1 MRSLLA
7 SRIRTDQSSFGM
19 PWEPQF
25 WDADRWRPQMVFRRF
40 RAWINASRRR
50 RRTTWIVIALFVLFV
65 FPGLMHAVSIAQTG
79 TVTRGAAP
87 NSATDWM
94 NVKDSYGVNVSSYM
108 LVVDR
113 GGVLNIG
120 NFALWIILMPLFA
133 VWQLLTITGVWLP
146 GKALDFQWLN
156 LISAPLQAM
165 ARNLTTQIATP
176 LLASTALAIGAFF
189 VGYFIVRALYA
200 KAAVQVVTM
209 IAFAIAGVFF
219 LTNPLAEAL
228 SDHGV
233 LVQGR
238 NVGLS
243 VAAGLNGDN
252 NPNPDQLVGTLQ
264 ATMATNIIRL
274 ALQVW
279 NTGHVVDNNPS
290 CRAAWSA
297 GMAAGSEDRV
307 RNGMKSC
314 GDSAAYAAMGD
325 PSVGQIGAGLLLLL
339 CALILLAFAAY
350 LSFKIMWA
358 ALDLIYYGFAS
369 IFGFAAGGYI
379 YGPTQTFTV
388 RCVVH
393 GFIAGGKMAFFVI
406 ALGGYEL
413 LLGSLFRAANGQIM
427 VVFVIGAGV
436 EVVAIVQVRRLSRN
450 IDEANDWVT
459 HRIGAAIQNPGT
471 AQGAGGGAPLGM
483 GLGMGNSGA
492 ANSLTPLAMLG
503 AISTINS
510 SPVTAWAAGGR
521 LNPLSPWSWLDHMDK
536 KNKARGM
543 KTKDLRAAAHAGVH
557 TQVHNANTARDGI
570 ARARRRAR
578 VLGLDS
584 SADREAAFAAQNVV
598 HMTGLSSNIPFAL
611 QMAGVR
617 RRELHRAWN
626 ATTDVIKHTDKE
638 PLQSGHIGH
647 VVAAHG
653 LFENELVN
661 GHDPQMVRARF
672 HALEAVVDRY
682 RGDFPGGVALRTPE
696 LENLGRS
703 YVLNPEMDFIT
714 RLQKISSGDISD
726 TILVHGGHIA
736 DLTPHDADRLGKWIT
751 NEHALRIQ
759 AATNWAA
766 QDPTDLERIRVLRAE
781 IDNGTQTIQYQQG
794 KPSTGANSLAQPD
807 VVSRPFTQPDPV
819 RYPLEPRIPGDLIE
833 ALRNRRHA

>member
-1 MRSLLA
+1 MRSILGA
-7 SRIRTDQSSFGM
+7 GIRTDQSSFGM

-40 RAWINASRRR
+40 RAWISASRRR
-50 RRTTWIVIALFVLFV
+50 RRTAWIVLALFVLFV
-65 FPGLMHAVSIAQTG
+65 FPGLVHAVSIAQTG
-79 TVTRGAAP
+79 TATQGTAP
-87 NSATDWM
+87 NAATSWM

-113 GGVLNIG
+113 GGVFNLG
-120 NFALWIILMPLFA
+120 NFAMWIILMPLFA
-133 VWQLLTITGVWLP
+133 VWQLLSITGVWLP
-146 GKALDFQWLN
+146 AKAMDFQWLN
-156 LISAPLQAM
+156 LLSAPLQAM
-165 ARNLTTQIATP
+165 ARNLTAQIATP

-209 IAFAIAGVFF
+209 IAFAIGGVFF
-219 LTNPLAEAL
+219 LANPLAEAL

-233 LVQGR
+233 LIQGR
-238 NVGLS
+238 DLGLS
-243 VAAGLNGDN
+243 VAAGLNGHN
-252 NPNPDQLVGTLQ
+252 NPNPSQLVGTLQ
-264 ATMATNIIRL
+264 ATMADNFVRL
-274 ALQVW
+274 PLQVW
-279 NTGHVVDNNPS
+279 NFGHVVDTNPS

-297 GMAAGSEDRV
+297 AMAAGSEDRV
-307 RNGMKSC
+307 KGGMKSC
-314 GDSAAYAAMGD
+314 GDSAAYAAVDNPG
-325 PSVGQIGAGLLLLL
+325 VGQIGAGLLLLL
-339 CALILLAFAAY
+339 CAVILLAFAAY
-350 LSFKIMWA
+350 LSIKIMWA

-393 GFIAGGKMAFFVI
+393 GFIAAGKMAFFVI
-406 ALGGYEL
+406 ALGVYEL

-436 EVVAIVQVRRLSRN
+436 EIIAIIQVRRLSRN
-450 IDEANDWVT
+450 IDEANDWVVN
-459 HRIGAAIQNPGT
+459 RIGSAIHSGGS
-471 AQGAGGGAPLGM
+471 AQGAGGGALGM

-492 ANSLTPLAMLG
+492 ANSMSPLAMVG

-510 SPVTAWAAGGR
+510 SPLTAWAAGGR

-543 KTKDLRAAAHAGVH
+543 KTKDLRAAAHAGVK
-557 TQVHNANTARDGI
+557 TQVHNANAARDGI
-570 ARARRRAR
+570 ARAKRRAR
-578 VLGLDS
+578 ALGLHS

-617 RRELHRAWN
+617 QKDLHRAWTA
-626 ATTDVIKHTDKE
+626 ATDAIKHTDKE

-661 GHDPQMVRARF
+661 GHDPKMVMARF

-682 RGDFPGGVALRTPE
+682 RGDFPGGVGLPPE

-703 YVLNPEMDFIT
+703 YVMNPEMDFIT
-714 RLQKISSGDISD
+714 RLQKISSGDTSD
-726 TILVHGGHIA
+726 TILVHGSHIA
-736 DLTPHDADRLGKWIT
+736 DLTPKDADRLGKWIT

-766 QDPTDLERIRVLRAE
+766 EDPTDLERIRVLRAE
-781 IDNGTQTIQYQQG
+781 VDNGTQTIQYQQG

-807 VVSRPFTQPDPV
+807 TVARPFTQPDPV
-819 RYPLEPRIPGDLIE
+819 RYPLEPRIPGDYIE
-833 ALRNRRHA
+833 ALRNRRHP